1 MKLLRIRSQ
10 NDPLK
15 SSSTGLLNGDD
26 RDFEKKLSESPNMG
40 SGTSSA
46 DQFVYLEAFVG
57 IPKKI
62 EADNHGQE
70 NKLVSV
76 IYNAR
81 SKNRNN
87 ILDSS
92 NLIQL

>member
-1 MKLLRIRSQ
+1 MAMIGI
-10 NDPLK
+10 LK
-15 SSSTGLLNGDD
+15 
-26 RDFEKKLSESPNMG
+26 KKLSESLNMG

-46 DQFVYLEAFVG
+46 DQFIYLEAFVG

-76 IYNAR
+76 YNAR

>member
-1 MKLLRIRSQ
+1 MAMIGI
-10 NDPLK
+10 LK
-15 SSSTGLLNGDD
+15 
-26 RDFEKKLSESPNMG
+26 KKLSESPNMG

-46 DQFVYLEAFVG
+46 DQFIVG

-70 NKLVSV
+70 KKLVSV
-76 IYNAR
+76 YNAR